1 MEETNFNRKAILA
14 VDVDEDTESI
24 PPPVGQ
30 PSQNQSDSEK
40 AAAQEHSISNNI
52 DTAEGQFRPRTNL
65 TFLQKMKI
73 IRRQDLQND
82 VPMMGMLTRPFVFFS
97 LPIVVFSGFMYGAI
111 VCYFNVLN
119 GTASLILSSPPYN
132 FSASIVGL
140 SYVSCLI
147 GVFFGYVFL

>member
-14 VDVDEDTESI
+14 VDVDEDTESRLT
-24 PPPVGQ
+24 PVDQ
-30 PSQNQSDSEK
+30 PSRNQSDSEK

-82 VPMMGMLTRPFVFFS
+82 VPLMGMLTRPFVFFS